1 MTRLELKYNNG
12 LYEAVVNMKDEI
24 AMLQVE
30 GDTTINILISVDGD
44 DWVTHTSDIA
54 ISGIDIIN
62 LVNAKFMMYLKI
74 QSTNNNV
81 EINLL
86 D

>member
-44 DWVTHTSDIA
+44 DWVTHTSSIA

-62 LVNAKFMMYLKI
+62 LVNGKFMMYLKI
-74 QSTNNNV
+74 QSTNNV

-86 D
+86 N

>member
-1 MTRLELKYNNG
+1 MTKLELVDNNG
-12 LYEAVVNMKDEI
+12 MFEAVVNLKSEK

-30 GDTTINILISVDGD
+30 GDTTINLLISIDGE
-44 DWVTHTSDIA
+44 DWVTHTEN
-54 ISGIDIIN
+54 ISINGIDIIN

-74 QSTNNNV
+74 QSTNNV

>member
-1 MTRLELKYNNG
+1 MTKLELKENNG
-12 LYEAVVNMKDEI
+12 VYEAVINLKSEKV
-24 AMLQVE
+24 MLQVE
-30 GDTTINILISVDGD
+30 GDTSINILISVDGD
-44 DWVTHTSDIA
+44 DWVVHTSNVVIE
-54 ISGIDIIN
+54 GIDIIN

-74 QSTNNNV
+74 ESSNNV

>member
-1 MTRLELKYNNG
+1 MTKLELVDNNG
-12 LYEAVVNMKDEI
+12 MFEAVVNLKSEK
-24 AMLQVE
+24 AMVQVE
-30 GDTTINILISVDGD
+30 GDTTINILISVDGE

-54 ISGIDIIN
+54 VSGIDIIN
-62 LVNAKFMMYLKI
+62 LVNAKFMMYIKI
-74 QSTNNNV
+74 QSTNNV

>member
-1 MTRLELKYNNG
+1 MTKLELKENNG
-12 LYEAVVNMKDEI
+12 VFEAVINLKSEK

-44 DWVTHTSDIA
+44 DWVTHTSGIA

-74 QSTNNNV
+74 QSTNNV

>member
-1 MTRLELKYNNG
+1 MTKLELIENNG
-12 LYEAVVNMKDEI
+12 LFEAVVNLKSEK
-24 AMLQVE
+24 AMVQVE
-30 GDTTINILISVDGD
+30 GDTTINILISVDGE
-44 DWVTHTSDIA
+44 DWVTHTSSIA
-54 ISGIDIIN
+54 ISGVDIIN

-74 QSTNNNV
+74 QSTNNV

>member
-1 MTRLELKYNNG
+1 MTKLELKENNG
-12 LYEAVVNMKDEI
+12 VYEAVINLKSEK

-44 DWVTHTSDIA
+44 DWVTHTSGIA

-62 LVNAKFMMYLKI
+62 LVNGKFMMYLKI
-74 QSTNNNV
+74 QSTNNV

-86 D
+86 N

>member
-1 MTRLELKYNNG
+1 MTKLELKENNG
-12 LYEAVVNMKDEI
+12 VLEAVINLKSEK

-30 GDTTINILISVDGD
+30 GDTTINLLISVDGE
-44 DWVTHTSDIA
+44 DWVAHTSDLA
-54 ISGIDIIN
+54 ISGIDILN

-74 QSTNNNV
+74 QSTNNV

>member
-1 MTRLELKYNNG
+1 MKKLELINNNG
-12 LYEAVVNMKDEI
+12 IYEAVVTLKSEK
-24 AMLQVE
+24 AMVQVE
-30 GDTTINILISVDGD
+30 GDTTINLLISVDGE

-54 ISGIDIIN
+54 ISGIDILN

-74 QSTNNNV
+74 QSTNNV